1 MAFKFNLETVLK
13 HRTRLEEAA
22 QREFAEAQQAVDQIL
37 NKIESMYTRLD
48 EVREQIAQIQTKG
61 QGDKISE
68 IREME
73 SFIFGH
79 KIRIDQERLKAR
91 ELMIVAEEKQEAL
104 ILAAREKKV
113 LVKLKDKRLVE
124 FKEWLN
130 RMEAKELDDQ
140 TSVRHGWGKR

>member
-1 MAFKFNLETVLK
+1 M
-13 HRTRLEEAA
+13 
-22 QREFAEAQQAVDQIL
+22 
-37 NKIESMYTRLD
+37 
-48 EVREQIAQIQTKG
+48 REQIAQIQTKG